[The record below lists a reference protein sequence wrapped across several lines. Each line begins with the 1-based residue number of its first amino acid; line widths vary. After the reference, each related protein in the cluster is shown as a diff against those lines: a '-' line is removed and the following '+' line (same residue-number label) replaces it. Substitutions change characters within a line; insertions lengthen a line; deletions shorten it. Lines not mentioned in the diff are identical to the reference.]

1 LCATCHLLVIAGTRR
16 AAPSSCYSDPV
27 IHTDVMRGK
36 FISSSRQWPLRG
48 TAGRRRDGAPA
59 RSLAAG
65 AIVAGLLFAAL
76 IGSSASRAAEPAS
89 IAIAKFDYVDTSGEV
104 QDQTDKHAALI
115 AEFMQALGADLG
127 RGAKFRL
134 VSLLCDGQPCAAGA
148 DRSEL
153 IPRARAAGAKL
164 LLFGGIHKQ
173 STLVQWA
180 KVEVVDLDRDKL
192 VYDRLLT
199 FRGDDA
205 NAWRRAEEFLARDL
219 QSANLAQ

>member
-1 LCATCHLLVIAGTRR
+1 MC
-16 AAPSSCYSDPV
+16 
-27 IHTDVMRGK
+27 GK
-36 FISSSRQWPLRG
+36 FIGNRRPWPLRG
-48 TAGRRRDGAPA
+48 RASRRAEGAPA
-59 RSLAAG
+59 RSLTAG

-76 IGSSASRAAEPAS
+76 IGGAASRAAEPAS

-115 AEFMQALGADLG
+115 AEFMQTLSADL
-127 RGAKFRL
+127 RQGAKFRV
-134 VSLLCDGQPCAAGA
+134 VSLLCDGQPCAAGGA

-205 NAWRRAEEFLARDL
+205 NAWRRAEEFLAKDL
-219 QSANLAQ
+219 QSADLAQ